1 MIDATRF
8 QFTEGAMPKAYNEY
22 LVPRVFEPWA
32 HRLLDEIRLEAGD
45 IVLDI
50 ATGPGTV
57 ARVAAS
63 RVGPNGHVFATD
75 ISRPMLDLARS
86 KAAPARS
93 ARIEYLQS
101 PAAPLAGSSAI
112 FDAVFCQQGLQ
123 FFPDRF
129 AALCEMR
136 RVLKPGGCA
145 AIAVWAGLERNPI
158 FAAYHA
164 ALRAATACEE
174 LAGLM
179 TAPFSWPD
187 GAALKNAATR
197 AGFAQVR
204 LLTLTL
210 PMVLEGGVEQAVR
223 AFAAMPVSC
232 GVDALP
238 RETRNAFF
246 ACLRDRMAELQV
258 DGKIVGETA
267 SNIIIATP

>member
-8 QFTEGAMPKAYNEY
+8 QFTDGSVPKAYTEY

-32 HRLLDEIRLEAGD
+32 HRLLDEVELGSGD

-50 ATGPGTV
+50 ATGSGTV

-63 RVGPNGHVFATD
+63 RIGPNGYVFATD
-75 ISRPMLDLARS
+75 ISKPMLDLASSR
-86 KAAPARS
+86 AVPARS

-101 PAAPLAGSSAI
+101 PAAPLPGSSAI

-123 FFPDRF
+123 LFPDRF

-164 ALRAATACEE
+164 ALLASAACEG
-174 LAGLM
+174 LADLM
-179 TAPFSWPD
+179 AAPFSWPD
-187 GAALKNAATR
+187 GTALKNAAMR

-204 LLTLTL
+204 LLTPTL

-223 AFAAMPVSC
+223 ALAAMPVWC
-232 GVDALP
+232 RVDALP
-238 RETRNAFF
+238 RQTRNAFF
-246 ACLRDRMAELQV
+246 ACLRDRMAALEV

-267 SNIIIATP
+267 SNIIIASP

>member
-8 QFTEGAMPKAYNEY
+8 QFTEGSVPKAYNEY

-32 HRLLDEIRLEAGD
+32 HRLLDEVKLVSGE

-63 RVGPNGHVFATD
+63 RIGPNGQVFATD
-75 ISRPMLDLARS
+75 ISNPMLDLARS

-101 PAAPLAGSSAI
+101 PASPLPGSSAI

-136 RVLKPGGCA
+136 RVLKPGGRA
-145 AIAVWAGLERNPI
+145 AVAVWAGLERNPI

-164 ALRAATACEE
+164 ALRATTACED

-187 GAALKNAATR
+187 GAALKDAATQ

-204 LLTLTL
+204 LLTPTL

-223 AFAAMPVSC
+223 AFAAMPVSR

-238 RETRNAFF
+238 RGARNAFF
-246 ACLRDRMAELQV
+246 ACLRDQMAELQV

>member
-8 QFTEGAMPKAYNEY
+8 QFTEGSVPKAYNEY

-32 HRLLDEIRLEAGD
+32 HRLLDEVKLGSGD

-63 RVGPNGHVFATD
+63 RIGPNGHVFATD
-75 ISRPMLDLARS
+75 ISKPMLDLARS

-93 ARIEYLQS
+93 ARIDYLQS
-101 PAAPLAGSSAI
+101 PASPLPGSSAI

-123 FFPDRF
+123 FFPDKF
-129 AALCEMR
+129 AALCEMH

-145 AIAVWAGLERNPI
+145 AVAVWAGLERNPI
-158 FAAYHA
+158 FAAYYA
-164 ALRAATACEE
+164 ALRATTACED

-187 GAALKNAATR
+187 GDDLKDAAEQ
-197 AGFAQVR
+197 AGFARVR

-223 AFAAMPVSC
+223 AFAGMPMSC

-238 RETRNAFF
+238 RGTRNAFF
-246 ACLRDRMAELQV
+246 ACLRDQMAELQV